1 MNKFKSTNKSLTRFY
16 FIGPLMFHPRGL
28 GPRPLRPGMR
38 PFGPRGPPF
47 DPREPDA
54 FFRPP
59 FDDIRPHVR
68 PPFGPMGPPSIIP
81 PESAAPWRNQEL
93 PPSGSWPSDSENHSQ
108 RDNLRDKKGGNKHPN
123 NMERENRN
131 RGRKSRWTNVSPSG
145 EEIEESKEQES
156 TSANV
161 EEKEEPAKEEE
172 VAVKEEVKE
181 EIDMKEVISNEQK
194 EELVETVETK
204 EEGIEMK
211 KEEEEDCRDS

>member
-1 MNKFKSTNKSLTRFY
+1 
-16 FIGPLMFHPRGL
+16 MFHPRGL

-47 DPREPDA
+47 DTREPDA

-81 PESAAPWRNQEL
+81 PESATPWRNQEL
-93 PPSGSWPSDSENHSQ
+93 PPGSWSSDSENHSQ

-123 NMERENRN
+123 NVERENRN
-131 RGRKSRWTNVSPSG
+131 RGRKSRWTNISPSG

-161 EEKEEPAKEEE
+161 EIKEEPAKEE
-172 VAVKEEVKE
+172 VVVKEEEEKE
-181 EIDMKEVISNEQK
+181 EIETKEVISNEQK
-194 EELVETVETK
+194 EELAETVETK
-204 EEGIEMK
+204 QEGIEMK
-211 KEEEEDCRDS
+211 KEEEEDRRDS

>member
-1 MNKFKSTNKSLTRFY
+1 
-16 FIGPLMFHPRGL
+16 MFHPRGL

-81 PESAAPWRNQEL
+81 PESAVPWRNQEL
-93 PPSGSWPSDSENHSQ
+93 PPGSWSSESENHTQ
-108 RDNLRDKKGGNKHPN
+108 RDGLRDKKGGNKHPN
-123 NMERENRN
+123 NQNIERENRN

-145 EEIEESKEQES
+145 EETEESKEQEPAS
-156 TSANV
+156 TNA
-161 EEKEEPAKEEE
+161 EEKEDPAKEEE
-172 VAVKEEVKE
+172 AGVKEEEKE
-181 EIDMKEVISNEQK
+181 EIDTKEIISNEQK
-194 EELVETVETK
+194 EELGETIEVNQ
-204 EEGIEMK
+204 EGNEIK
-211 KEEEEDCRDS
+211 KEEEEDRRDS

>member
-1 MNKFKSTNKSLTRFY
+1 MLMNVCVL
-16 FIGPLMFHPRGL
+16 GPLMFHPRGL

-81 PESAAPWRNQEL
+81 PESAAPWRNQEH
-93 PPSGSWPSDSENHSQ
+93 PSGTWPADSENQPQ
-108 RDNLRDKKGGNKHPN
+108 RDSSRDKKGGKHPN
-123 NMERENRN
+123 NQGMDRESRN

-145 EEIEESKEQES
+145 EDTEESKEQELAIGS
-156 TSANV
+156 T
-161 EEKEEPAKEEE
+161 EEKEEPIKEEQVMVQEEE
-172 VAVKEEVKE
+172 VVTDTMEVVPSDKKEDTEQIV
-181 EIDMKEVISNEQK
+181 EIHQ
-194 EELVETVETK
+194 
-204 EEGIEMK
+204 EGIET
-211 KEEEEDCRDS
+211 KEEEEDRRDS

>member
-1 MNKFKSTNKSLTRFY
+1 
-16 FIGPLMFHPRGL
+16 MFHPRGM

-93 PPSGSWPSDSENHSQ
+93 PPGSWSAESENHSQ
-108 RDNLRDKKGGNKHPN
+108 RDNARDKKGGNKHPSN
-123 NMERENRN
+123 QIVERENRN
-131 RGRKSRWTNVSPSG
+131 RGRKSRWTNVSPSADDS
-145 EEIEESKEQES
+145 EEAKEQET
-156 TSANV
+156 TSANI
-161 EEKEEPAKEEE
+161 EETEEQPAKEENVIVQE
-172 VAVKEEVKE
+172 EEENEEIETKGIIPNEQSGEDLGATVEAKEEV
-181 EIDMKEVISNEQK
+181 
-194 EELVETVETK
+194 VEPN
-204 EEGIEMK
+204 